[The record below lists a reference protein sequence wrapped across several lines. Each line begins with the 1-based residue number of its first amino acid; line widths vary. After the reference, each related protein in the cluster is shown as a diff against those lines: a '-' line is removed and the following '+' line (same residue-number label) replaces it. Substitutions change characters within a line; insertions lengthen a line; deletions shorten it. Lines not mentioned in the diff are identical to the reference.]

1 MKRFNS
7 IKIIREN
14 QVLKFFNN
22 CYEKKYSKR
31 VDGAS
36 R

>member
-7 IKIIREN
+7 IKIIRGN

-22 CYEKKYSKR
+22 RYEKKYSKR
-31 VDGAS
+31 VVGAS